1 MAPPPIPNENCQPR
15 ADAVG
20 SGRPDQAMR
29 PLVRTSADVRASL
42 GPLLPPLHS
51 PPLARAQLLVPRP
64 FSPGTPPYPVSLFPL
79 CSCDLA
85 SLPPLVLVAPRGP
98 RPFSVSLAA
107 PPAIAPRAHSRR
119 HGLAG

>member
-51 PPLARAQLLVPRP
+51 PPGRHRRSFLLLFERRSQGQFTRCFIATQSNPVRAALGHGSFSEDVSVDWGLKVPR
-64 FSPGTPPYPVSLFPL
+64 
-79 CSCDLA
+79 A
-85 SLPPLVLVAPRGP
+85 ER
-98 RPFSVSLAA
+98 
-107 PPAIAPRAHSRR
+107 
-119 HGLAG
+119 